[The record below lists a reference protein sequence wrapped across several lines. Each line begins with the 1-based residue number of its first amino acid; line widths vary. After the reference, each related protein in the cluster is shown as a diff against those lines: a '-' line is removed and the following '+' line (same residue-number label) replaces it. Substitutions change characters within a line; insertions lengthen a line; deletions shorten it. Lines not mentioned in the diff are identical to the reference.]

1 MLARV
6 LAEKLSARLGQS
18 VIVENRPGATG
29 VIGSSHVAKA
39 TPDGYTV
46 LLTPGSFSFAQ
57 LVLKTGPNSSYDA
70 LNGFTPI
77 IQIGSVPLFLVA
89 GANSGFKTFKEVV
102 AAAKTRTVS
111 YATAGTG
118 SIHHI
123 LGEMVNKATG
133 VRLEHVPYK
142 GVAPA
147 INDVLGGHIPLTY
160 ISLGTVQPYLASGK
174 LVPLA
179 VMDRVR
185 TPLAPNVPTLQ
196 ESGYKVELNTWY
208 GLFGPKGMSPSVVK
222 TLNENLNEILKMP
235 DVIARMNTLGAV
247 PIGGS
252 PETLGKANASDYE
265 RFAKIIKDLHIQ
277 AE

>member
-1 MLARV
+1 M
-6 LAEKLSARLGQS
+6 
-18 VIVENRPGATG
+18 
-29 VIGSSHVAKA
+29 
-39 TPDGYTV
+39 

-57 LVLKTGPNSSYDA
+57 LVLKTGPNSGYDA

-89 GANSGFKTFKEVV
+89 GANSGFKAFKDVV

-123 LGEMVNKATG
+123 LGEVVNKATG

-179 VMDRVR
+179 VMDRGR
-185 TPLAPNVPTLQ
+185 TPLAPNVPTLE
-196 ESGYKVELNTWY
+196 ESGYKVEMNTWY
-208 GLFGPKGMSPSVVK
+208 GLFGPKGMPPSVVK
-222 TLNENLNEILKMP
+222 ILNENLNEILKMP
-235 DVIARMNTLGAV
+235 DVVARMSTLGAV

-252 PETLGKANASDYE
+252 PEALGKANAADYE